1 LALGT
6 HPAWV
11 VSLLVFMSFA
21 DTFYSSVALNLD
33 HSTISISPNRGP
45 TYDQTYLNQLKAS
58 TPTSRPRLA
67 DDAYDADTS
76 MNIADVSLGDMDVD
90 IGRYFY
96 FNKYKR
102 YSFTFR

>member
-1 LALGT
+1 MALGT
-6 HPAWV
+6 HPSWV
-11 VSLLVFMSFA
+11 VSLLVFTFFA
-21 DTFYSSVALNLD
+21 DTFYSSVALNFD
-33 HSTISISPNRGP
+33 HATISTNRGL

-58 TPTSRPRLA
+58 TPTSRPRLT

-76 MNIADVSLGDMDVD
+76 MNIVDVSLGDMDVD

-96 FNKYKR
+96 FNKHKR